1 MADKASNGALDSA
14 GAGAGAGASAS
25 ASAKNE
31 NITFAHLGDLSINQG
46 ERIFTKGKGF
56 AGLPTPEQPTFVL
69 LIGTPGSGKS
79 TALARLPELV
89 GLDPEEAVQISLD
102 SLVESVRPFRAETAN
117 IAGPMLAEL
126 TNVTANNV
134 STIAKQT
141 SGPYL
146 KYMRLKKNN
155 REGRVGQPLPMSLN
169 EMRYALLEAALAQ
182 GKNIIYERTISD
194 SKKDILKAEVF
205 EKIRASGKPYKIY
218 VVYTKIDDVDVLRER
233 LRRRPLLMMER
244 KPAFFRGVPP
254 SLGKKFIDMHEEYFV
269 NFLLPLQAQGVQL
282 VVVFWDGR
290 EDLYIPPKPSSASAA
305 PPENNKKTNKSAN
318 LGGGNRKTR
327 RRKNRKT
334 RRR

>member
-1 MADKASNGALDSA
+1 MAENASNGAPESA
-14 GAGAGAGASAS
+14 GAGAAAS

-31 NITFAHLGDLSINQG
+31 NITYAHLGDLSIAEG

-102 SLVESVRPFRAETAN
+102 SLVESVKPFRAETAE
-117 IAGPMLAEL
+117 IARTMLAEL
-126 TNVTANNV
+126 TNVSANNV
-134 STIAKQT
+134 STIAAQT

-146 KYMRLKKNN
+146 RFMKSKKNN
-155 REGRVGQPLPMSLN
+155 RKGRVGQPLPMSLN

-194 SKKDILKAEVF
+194 PKKDILKTEVF
-205 EKIRASGKPYKIY
+205 DKIRASGKPYKIF

-244 KPAFFRGVPP
+244 KPPFFRGVPP
-254 SLGKKFIDMHEEYFV
+254 YLGKKFIEMHEEYFT
-269 NFLLPLQAQGVQL
+269 NFLLPLHEQGVQL

-290 EDLYIPPKPSSASAA
+290 EDLYIPPRPSSASAA
-305 PPENNKKTNKSAN
+305 TPENNKKTNKSAN

-327 RRKNRKT
+327 RQRKSKRQSRKKF
-334 RRR
+334 